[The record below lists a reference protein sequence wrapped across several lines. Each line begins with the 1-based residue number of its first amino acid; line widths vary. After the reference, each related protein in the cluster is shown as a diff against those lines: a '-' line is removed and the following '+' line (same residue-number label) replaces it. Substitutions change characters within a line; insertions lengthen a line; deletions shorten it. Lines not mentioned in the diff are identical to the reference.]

1 MGLYLYNFVV
11 VEIFCNF
18 ERYIYVTK
26 RLISKTESMANVD
39 IIKCQGSG
47 NDFILVDCVAN
58 EALAAVDWRGFARVA
73 CDRER
78 GIGSDGIL
86 LVVRYDDGCYGM
98 DMLNPDGTH
107 AEMCGNG
114 IRCVARYAMERG
126 YIASNGLLRSG
137 GRDYNVAEAEAIGEG
152 IPTYSV
158 DIPIRTSSPDF
169 AFFDPMSSFL
179 GRRIEAL
186 DDELEF
192 TALNLGNPH
201 IVAKVDTISL
211 EHLVE
216 LGERVKK
223 LKALFPNG
231 VNVSLYECRGPR
243 NIFVAT
249 YERGAGITLS
259 CGTAMT
265 ASATASALLGYVVRG
280 ERIEVRNRGGK
291 VYCTTLL
298 GDDIVTRLEGNA
310 SFEWRGVARFEED
323 AFDFDV
329 VAHSGEE
336 EAWARFVESI
346 NR

>member
-1 MGLYLYNFVV
+1 
-11 VEIFCNF
+11 
-18 ERYIYVTK
+18 
-26 RLISKTESMANVD
+26 MANID

-58 EALAAVDWRGFARVA
+58 EALANVDWTGFARVA

-114 IRCVARYAMERG
+114 IRCVARYAMDRG
-126 YIASNGLLRSG
+126 YIASKGLLRSG

-201 IVAKVDTISL
+201 IVAAVEDIDMSL
-211 EHLVE
+211 LER

-223 LKALFPNG
+223 LKEEFPHG
-231 VNVSLYECRGPR
+231 VNVSLYKVLSPTS
-243 NIFVAT
+243 IFVAT

-265 ASATASALLGYVVRG
+265 ASSTAATLLGYVDEG
-280 ERIEVRNRGGK
+280 SKIEVYNRGGK
-291 VYCTTLL
+291 VACRTALKENTITT
-298 GDDIVTRLEGNA
+298 TLEGNA
-310 SFEWRGVARFEED
+310 TFEWVGKARFD
-323 AFDFDV
+323 NTNFAYDIL
-329 VAHSGEE
+329 HTTGEADRWTE
-336 EAWARFVESI
+336 FVESL
-346 NR
+346 NK